1 MATCTYTP
9 WGAAHNVI
17 SHIRGVKT
25 VSTSTHGGIMVSQ
38 GFANKFFSKAALKV
52 AEMYSGY
59 FCYEEDA
66 EWMIPTFELNAQQR
80 RTILTSDKFE
90 QMSDQEI
97 EDYLIDQLSGT
108 NPDYL
113 VERGYEPRGELY
125 EIHKMRIVVDKARL
139 AKDPDLITCPWTDT
153 KTFMRGVDLVLTADH
168 KRHFVRAESHNK
180 QRDAGRVDSLF
191 IRLSKCD
198 VVVHDVDANSA
209 ELEPLE
215 VRLSKYAV
223 DLANSFLE
231 KLKNDPEADKQELA
245 GGYYGYRAKYNG
257 TMESARSEFMYQYS
271 TERNVSTCDA
281 LNVFNKCLTEAFT
294 NVNPEFHNCRI
305 FADAKRTFPEP
316 KIDSTDVNATVNA

>member
-9 WGAAHNVI
+9 WGAAHNVTP
-17 SHIRGVKT
+17 HIRGVKS
-25 VSTSTHGGIMVSQ
+25 VSTSSHGGIMVSP
-38 GFANKFFSKAALKV
+38 GFANKFFSKSALKL

-80 RTILTSDKFE
+80 RTILTSDKFV

-113 VERGYEPRGELY
+113 VELGFEPRGERY
-125 EIHKMRIVVDKARL
+125 EIHKMRLVVEKARL
-139 AKDPDLITCPWTDT
+139 AKDPDLITCPWGST
-153 KTFMRGVDLVLTADH
+153 KTFINGVNLVLTADH
-168 KRHFVRAESHNK
+168 KRHFVTAESYNK
-180 QRDAGRVDSLF
+180 QRDAGRIESMF

-198 VVVHDVDANSA
+198 VVVRDVDANRS
-209 ELEPLE
+209 ELQLLE
-215 VRLSKYAV
+215 ERLSTYAV
-223 DLANSFLE
+223 DLANTFLD
-231 KLKNDPEADKQELA
+231 KLKNDTESNERELA

-257 TMESARSEFMYQYS
+257 TMESARSEFIYQYS
-271 TERNVSTCDA
+271 TECNVSTCDA
-281 LNVFNKCLTEAFT
+281 LNVFNKCITEAFSK
-294 NVNPEFHNCRI
+294 VNPEFHNCRI

-316 KIDSTDVNATVNA
+316 KTDSTDVNATFNA